1 MSATVVDRWG
11 QGDPSANLG
20 LELTTR
26 CNSTCGYCF
35 AREGLVRE
43 ASLPLSLAIQICTEG
58 YQAGYRHL
66 HLTGGEPLLWEGLLD
81 LVEAG
86 LAQGY
91 RSIFLNSNAT
101 LFSPDVVRRL
111 ARYPRLAVSV
121 SLQGDAAQ
129 HDRLRGSG
137 AYRRAVRG
145 LASALAAG
153 LSVTVF
159 TAVGKTLLADL
170 AAFAAGV
177 HTTFPGIQRLTL
189 IQMMPVRGQPIDWA
203 DELLEPED
211 FLRLV
216 RTVAALNLF
225 GWKTD
230 VLNAP
235 LATVTADFLH
245 MPWIPR
251 SQPRHRPGRLM
262 VRANREITL
271 THSARANFGRYQPG
285 MLAKVLDGE
294 AYCAAVAPDDVVCPT
309 CRFVGRCRAH
319 GLTQPAFGA
328 GGRRSSGPYCQR
340 VLSQTAVDTRA
351 SKEDPAGIHLPAQ
364 PAT

>member
-1 MSATVVDRWG
+1 MSATGVDRG
-11 QGDPSANLG
+11 KAREGAANLG
-20 LELTTR
+20 LELTTC

-35 AREGLVRE
+35 AREGVVRE

-58 YQAGYRHL
+58 YQTGYRHL
-66 HLTGGEPLLWEGLLD
+66 HLTGGEPLLWEGLFD
-81 LVEAG
+81 LVAAAFE
-86 LAQGY
+86 QGY

-111 ARYPRLAVSV
+111 ARYPRLAVSI

-129 HDRLRGSG
+129 HDRLRGPG
-137 AYRRAVRG
+137 AYRRTVRG
-145 LASALAAG
+145 LAAALAAG

-170 AAFAAGV
+170 AAFATGV
-177 HTTFPGIQRLTL
+177 HTTFSGIQQLTL
-189 IQMMPVRGQPIDWA
+189 IQMMPVREPPIDLA
-203 DELLEPED
+203 NELLGPED

-235 LATVTADFLH
+235 LATVAADYLH

-251 SQPRHRPGRLM
+251 SQPLYRPGRLM

-271 THSARANFGRYQPG
+271 AHSARTNFGCYQPG
-285 MLAKVLDGE
+285 LLAKVLDDE
-294 AYCAAVAPDDVVCPT
+294 DYCAAVAPDDAICPT

-319 GLTQPAFGA
+319 GMTQPEFGA
-328 GGRRSSGPYCQR
+328 GGRHSPEPYCQR
-340 VLSQTAVDTRA
+340 VLSQTTVDAGAT
-351 SKEDPAGIHLPAQ
+351 KEGPAGIHPPVQ
-364 PAT
+364 PDT

>member
-1 MSATVVDRWG
+1 MSVTPVDRWG
-11 QGDPSANLG
+11 EGGGSANLG
-20 LELTTR
+20 LELTTS
-26 CNSTCGYCF
+26 CNSACVYCF
-35 AREGLVRE
+35 AREGL
-43 ASLPLSLAIQICTEG
+43 AQDTTLPLPLAIRICTEG

-66 HLTGGEPLLWEGLLD
+66 HLTGGEPLLWEGLFD
-81 LVEAG
+81 LVEAV

-129 HDRLRGSG
+129 HDRLRGPG
-137 AYRRAVRG
+137 TYRRAVRG
-145 LASALAAG
+145 LAAALAAG
-153 LSVTVF
+153 LPVTVF
-159 TAVGKTLLADL
+159 TVVGKTLLADL

-177 HTTFPGIQRLTL
+177 HSTFAGIQRLTL
-189 IQMMPVRGQPIDWA
+189 IQMMPVQGQAIEGA
-203 DELLEPED
+203 DELLDPED

-235 LATVTADFLH
+235 LATVAADYLR

-251 SQPRHRPGRLM
+251 SQPCCRPGHLM

-285 MLAKVLDGE
+285 LLARVLDDE
-294 AYCAAVAPDDVVCPT
+294 NYRAAVAPDGVLCPA

-319 GLTQPAFGA
+319 GLTQPAFGP
-328 GGRRSSGPYCQR
+328 GGRYFPEPYCQR
-340 VLSQTAVDTRA
+340 VLSQAAVDTRVT
-351 SKEDPAGIHLPAQ
+351 KEDPAGIHPPVQ
-364 PAT
+364 PDT